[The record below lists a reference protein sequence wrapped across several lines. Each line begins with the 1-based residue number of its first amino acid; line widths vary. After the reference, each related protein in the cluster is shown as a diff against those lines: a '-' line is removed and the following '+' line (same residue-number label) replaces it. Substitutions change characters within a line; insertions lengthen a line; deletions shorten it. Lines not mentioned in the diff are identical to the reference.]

1 VLHLQCKFSQ
11 PRKPTNPCTSYYT
24 YKTMKYQPIDR
35 ELFCHN
41 RRNFA
46 RQLKPSSL
54 AVFHANDVM
63 PTNADGTMP
72 FRQNSDLFYL
82 SGVDQEESIL
92 LLFPDARDERMQEI
106 LFVRE
111 SNEHILVWEGYK
123 LTKEQARDVSGI
135 QTVYWLKD
143 FKQVFNALVTEAEH
157 IYLNTNE
164 HLRAVV
170 EVETRDARFIKWCQ
184 QVYPLHKYERSA
196 PIMHQLR
203 AIKSDTE
210 VELLREACRITES
223 GFRRLLSFIKP
234 GVMEYEVEAE
244 IYHEFLRNRSR
255 GPAYSPIIASG
266 ENACILHYVDNN
278 RECKDGDL
286 LLMDFGA
293 EYANYAADMTRTV
306 PVNGK
311 FTKRQRE
318 VYDAVLRV
326 MKAAT
331 QMLVPGNSLDQYHK
345 FVGTVMENELIGL
358 GLLNESDVR
367 NQDPANPLYKK
378 YFMHG
383 TSHHLGLDVHDVG
396 SKYRPFEEG
405 MVFTCEPGIY
415 IREEGIGVRLE
426 NDILITRNGPVDLM
440 QDIPLEAD
448 DIERLMRKR

>member
-1 VLHLQCKFSQ
+1 
-11 PRKPTNPCTSYYT
+11 
-24 YKTMKYQPIDR
+24 MKYQPIDR

-123 LTKEQARDVSGI
+123 LTKEQAREVSGI
-135 QTVYWLKD
+135 QTVMWLKD
-143 FKQVFNALVTEAEH
+143 FKQVFNSLMAEAEH
-157 IYLNTNE
+157 VYLNTNE

-184 QVYPLHKYERSA
+184 QVYPLHHYERSA

-210 VELLREACRITES
+210 VALLREACRITEL

-255 GPAYSPIIASG
+255 GPAYGSIIASG

-396 SKYRPFEEG
+396 NKFRPFEEG

-448 DIERLMRKR
+448 DIERLMQKR